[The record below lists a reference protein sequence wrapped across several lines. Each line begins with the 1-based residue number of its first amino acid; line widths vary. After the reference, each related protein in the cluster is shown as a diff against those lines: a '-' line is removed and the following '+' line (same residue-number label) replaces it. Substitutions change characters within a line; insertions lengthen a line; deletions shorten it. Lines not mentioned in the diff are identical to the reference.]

1 MWSHLLEEDIR
12 PLYLAPPDFCT
23 QRRVENRLGRSR
35 QTNAF
40 QSTDIPLLVGA
51 LDAHT
56 VKFSDLDRGDGWT
69 GQDTPEKSFGSL
81 WRHRLCFRGRTAELK
96 SRAKAALVTLARW
109 EHSFCPVPAR
119 QWGLRSASRSSTR
132 VWRSEPGSTGRKIL
146 KLISVPTDGQ
156 VLDRTNVPISLMS
169 RVRPSPCFSIPLSVH
184 ENTSGVSKGNRMTF
198 RVCLGPS
205 TRHLDRGR

>member
-119 QWGLRSASRSSTR
+119 QWGLRSASRSSSQCSQALNAKHGWKRWGRFCASNRHAGTR
-132 VWRSEPGSTGRKIL
+132 DAMVLRS
-146 KLISVPTDGQ
+146 
-156 VLDRTNVPISLMS
+156 
-169 RVRPSPCFSIPLSVH
+169 
-184 ENTSGVSKGNRMTF
+184 
-198 RVCLGPS
+198 
-205 TRHLDRGR
+205 